1 MVRKKKCGELIK
13 QINDELRKNANNEM
27 RSQGLT
33 ATQANTLVELYYAP
47 EQQLSMK
54 DLEERLHVA
63 QSTVVGIVS
72 RLEQKKLVESFSHS
86 SDKRIKLV
94 RITQAGAAF
103 FVWLDRGRTKY
114 FVHAPNESSGYL
126 KISAHFQVGVYF
138 RQINS
143 LLFIFISE
151 RWFLWK
157 TKIWRFSAMR
167 LFPRQC

>member
-94 RITQAGAAF
+94 RITQAGAENVLKAEQDMMLVEQRF
-103 FVWLDRGRTKY
+103 LSGLTETEQSILYTLLTK
-114 FVHAPNESSGYL
+114 VRDTL
-126 KISAHFQVGVYF
+126 K
-138 RQINS
+138 
-143 LLFIFISE
+143 
-151 RWFLWK
+151 
-157 TKIWRFSAMR
+157 
-167 LFPRQC
+167 